1 MYERILRLSDNNEV
15 YLVKDT
21 GSGKEYVSRI
31 LDDYVYDVY
40 VRLKQENVC
49 NIPRIYEV
57 NKLDGRKIEVVS
69 EYIEGISL
77 LDYVERKGRLD
88 EAEIVDIGIRVC
100 DILTRIH
107 SLNPPLI
114 HRDIKASNVL
124 LREDGE
130 VFLVDFGAA
139 REVKFDDTYKESDTI
154 RMGTKEYA
162 APEQYGFGTSDK
174 QTDYYAFG
182 ILLNFMAK
190 GKISKTPIEN
200 NPLTPIIYKCIRMEK
215 KQRYVSSEL
224 IKEELE
230 GCIENYRVYKGE
242 TIDSKEESRVYIDDY
257 NDINLER
264 GNVKYCES
272 EGIYESVLGGVTV
285 EEYFCTNC
293 GAILDEQIGFSPD
306 NKTWVCTECG
316 ALMTN
321 GEASPNSEKYPDVHW
336 YCDNCN
342 SYLNIQKGFVDTKG
356 FWKCTKCGYEN
367 VIGEGEIG

>member
-1 MYERILRLSDNNEV
+1 MYDRVLRLSDNNEV
-15 YLVKDT
+15 YLVKET

-40 VRLKQENVC
+40 CRLLHENIS
-49 NIPRIYEV
+49 NIPKIFEV
-57 NKLDGRKIEVVS
+57 NKLDNGKMEVIS

-77 LDYVERKGRLD
+77 LDYVERKGKLD
-88 EAEIVDIGIRVC
+88 EVEIVSIGIRIC
-100 DILTRIH
+100 DILTKIH
-107 SLNPPLI
+107 SLNPPVI

-130 VFLVDFGAA
+130 VFLIDFGAA
-139 REVKFDDTYKESDTI
+139 REVKVDDSHRESDTI
-154 RMGTKEYA
+154 RMGTKEFA
-162 APEQYGFGTSDK
+162 APEQFGFGTSDK

-182 ILLNFMAK
+182 ILINFLVK
-190 GKISKTPIEN
+190 GEISKIPIEN
-200 NPLTPIIYKCIRMEK
+200 NPLTPIIYKCIRVDK
-215 KQRYVSSEL
+215 KQRFVSSEL
-224 IKEELE
+224 IREELE
-230 GCIENYRVYKGE
+230 GCIVNYRIYKGE
-242 TIDSKEESRVYIDDY
+242 IIDHPDSNRGYIGDSYEEEDSTVGTVD
-257 NDINLER
+257 
-264 GNVKYCES
+264 
-272 EGIYESVLGGVTV
+272 V

-293 GAILDEQIGFSPD
+293 GAILDEQIGFSPE

-321 GEASPNSEKYPDVHW
+321 GEASPNSEKYPDIHW

-367 VIGEGEIG
+367 VIGEGEI